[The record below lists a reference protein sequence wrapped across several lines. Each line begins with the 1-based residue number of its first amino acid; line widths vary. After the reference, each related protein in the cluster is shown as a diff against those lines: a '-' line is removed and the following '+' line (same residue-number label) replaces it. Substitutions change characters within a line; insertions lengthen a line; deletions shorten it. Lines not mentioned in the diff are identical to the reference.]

1 MLTLSKI
8 WNKLRNKKYRKAF
21 VGAELKRGVPFQI
34 RAMRKKLGW
43 SQEKLALAS
52 GLTQGVIS
60 RAEDPN
66 YGNLTF
72 NTVLDI
78 ASGFDVAFIGRF
90 VPFSELAKWVENL
103 SEESVQVA
111 AFEDEDRAAASVLG
125 RIEPLGIREKAVAQ
139 TEEFKCGQYQPQMT
153 GAASE
158 LVRSHAAS

>member
-1 MLTLSKI
+1 MLTFSKI
-8 WNKLRNKKYRKAF
+8 WAKLSNKKYRRAF
-21 VGAELKRGVPFQI
+21 VEAELKRGVPFQI

-43 SQEKLALAS
+43 SQEKLAQAS

-103 SEESVQVA
+103 SEESAQVA
-111 AFEDEDRAAASVLG
+111 SFEIEDCSYALGSIESIDAAESESKQKEGAKL
-125 RIEPLGIREKAVAQ
+125 ELHQA
-139 TEEFKCGQYQPQMT
+139 MT

-158 LVRSHAAS
+158 ASRPRLAI